1 MSVTS
6 PTTPRPG
13 RKLHRVTCV
22 AAGGLAL
29 LGGGLGLFVS
39 PWFLTLAVAGG
50 VWLVASGLWSGTAEP
65 SKTCPPAAPP
75 IDPTI

>member
-6 PTTPRPG
+6 PTTHRPG

-29 LGGGLGLFVS
+29 LGGALGLFVS
-39 PWFLTLAVAGG
+39 PWFLILAVAGG
-50 VWLVASGLWSGTAEP
+50 VWLIASGLLGGSAEP
-65 SKTCPPAAPP
+65 TTSAPPPAPA
-75 IDPTI
+75 DPVI